1 MGVFTLTTNTNTMKH
16 TKIMLATVATFILT
30 VIFIN
35 TIVWYLEDTW
45 TFKECFAHGATI
57 GISVIFGWLPATFV
71 GRDIYEKLNH

>member
-1 MGVFTLTTNTNTMKH
+1 MKNS
-16 TKIMLATVATFILT
+16 KIMLATVTTFILT

-57 GISVIFGWLPATFV
+57 GVSVIFGWLPAIFV
-71 GRDIYEKLNH
+71 GQDINEKLNH